1 MYLKTDGLVLREL
14 EYKDH
19 DKLLTVLTEDYGKM
33 TMKARGV
40 RRKASPL
47 KAACQLLTYGEFTL
61 FEYRDMATINEAQPT
76 ALFSKIRTDLDLL
89 SLGSYFAQVA
99 EVLSQEDAPNPE
111 LLSLTLNAL
120 YAIGELGK
128 PPALVKA
135 AFELRA
141 ACIAGFTPDL
151 SGCHCCGNPQGDF
164 LDLSAGCLEC
174 ANCRD
179 ASSQGIR
186 MPLTP
191 GMLAAL
197 RYLVQCDARK
207 LFSFRLPEETLDK
220 LSSVTESYLTT
231 QLERGFSALD
241 FYKSLIF

>member
-1 MYLKTDGLVLREL
+1 MHLKTKGLVLREI
-14 EYKDH
+14 EYKDY
-19 DKLLTVLTEDYGKM
+19 DKILTVLTADFGKM

-40 RRKASPL
+40 RRKSSPL
-47 KAACQLLTYGEFTL
+47 KAACQLLTYSEFTL
-61 FEYRDMATINEAQPT
+61 FEYRDMATINEAQPI
-76 ALFSKIRTDLDLL
+76 ALFSGVRTDLELL
-89 SLGSYFAQVA
+89 SLGSYFAQAA

-128 PPALVKA
+128 PTALVKA

-151 SGCHCCGNPQGDF
+151 SGCRCCGNPRADF

-179 ASSQGIR
+179 GESQGIR
-186 MPLTP
+186 MPLNP

-197 RYLVQCDARK
+197 RYMADCDGKK
-207 LFSFRLPEETLDK
+207 LFSFHLPEETLDQ

-241 FYKSLIF
+241 FYKSLF